1 MTKEE
6 QIFIHELP
14 LLLNY
19 LGSSLEVSY
28 PLYGFDLFTART
40 DSNGYTLES
49 FGSREM
55 FEDTLAPY
63 GNAIQ
68 EMPAFNDLLSCL
80 MNSGSLPYAN
90 RDAFKEKIHL
100 FANLRKGALYG
111 LDTNVFYHGLPLNA
125 GIDPADFLLIET
137 VHDEIESSL
146 NYKYLPK
153 QIVDLKRSA
162 RFQKQLLDELVNA
175 RTKRARLAAHLAMPP
190 FRAIR
195 DRATLVPAVE
205 PSSADKEVNDLIIVK
220 SLKEFGKEKFAL
232 PVMLTADRNLAT
244 LCDAQGVEHFLF
256 EMPAVLGK
264 THCTPAA
271 FTNLLGTLAGVF
283 GFIQCNSAIIFGE
296 YRGKGSRSDELKVQ
310 FLNEALYES
319 FRKDLS
325 LCRKLQDL
333 NIAV

>member
-1 MTKEE
+1 VTKVE

-19 LGSSLEVSY
+19 LGPSLEVSY
-28 PLYGFDLFTART
+28 PLYDFDIFTARP
-40 DSNGYTLES
+40 DANGFTIDS

-55 FEDTLAPY
+55 FEDALAPF
-63 GNAIQ
+63 GNILQ

-80 MNSGSLPYAN
+80 MNSGILPYAN
-90 RDAFKEKIHL
+90 RDDFIEKIRM
-100 FANLRKGALYG
+100 FSNLKKGVLYG

-125 GIDPADFLLIET
+125 GIDPATFLLVET
-137 VHDEIESSL
+137 VKNEIESSL
-146 NYKYLPK
+146 NFKYSPQ

-162 RFQKQLLDELVNA
+162 RFQKKLLDELLNA
-175 RTKRARLAAHLAMPP
+175 RTKRARLAAHLALPP

-195 DRATLVPAVE
+195 DRATLVPAVG
-205 PSSADKEVNDLIIVK
+205 PSSSDKEANDLIIVK
-220 SLKEFGKEKFAL
+220 SLKEFENEKFSL

-256 EMPAVLGK
+256 EIPAAPGK
-264 THCTPAA
+264 THCVPAT
-271 FTNLLGTLAGVF
+271 FEKLVGTLAGVF

-310 FLNEALYES
+310 FLNEALCEP
-319 FRKDLS
+319 FRKDLM

-333 NIAV
+333 NIAL

>member
-6 QIFIHELP
+6 QIFIYELP

-28 PLYGFDLFTART
+28 PLYDFDLFTARPYA
-40 DSNGYTLES
+40 NGYTIDS

-55 FEDTLAPY
+55 FEDALAPY
-63 GNAIQ
+63 GNTVQ
-68 EMPAFNDLLSCL
+68 EMPSFNDLLSCL
-80 MNSGSLPYAN
+80 LNSGILPYAN
-90 RDAFKEKIHL
+90 RDTFIEKIRM
-100 FANLRKGALYG
+100 FANLKKGVLYG

-125 GIDPADFLLIET
+125 GIDPATLLLVET
-137 VHDEIESSL
+137 VKNEIESSL
-146 NYKYLPK
+146 NFKYSSQ
-153 QIVDLKRSA
+153 QIADLKRSA
-162 RFQKQLLDELVNA
+162 RFQKQLLDELINA
-175 RTKRARLAAHLAMPP
+175 RTKRARLAAHLALPP

-195 DRATLVPAVE
+195 DRATLVPAVG
-205 PSSADKEVNDLIIVK
+205 PSSSDKEANDLIIVR
-220 SLKEFGKEKFAL
+220 SLKEFEKEKFAL

-256 EMPAVLGK
+256 EMPAAPGK

-271 FTNLLGTLAGVF
+271 FTNMVGTLAGVF

-296 YRGKGSRSDELKVQ
+296 YRGKGSRGDELKVQ
-310 FLNEALYES
+310 FLNEALCES

>member
-19 LGSSLEVSY
+19 LGSSLDVSY
-28 PLYGFDLFTART
+28 PLYDFDFFTART
-40 DSNGYTLES
+40 DSNGYTLDS

-55 FEDTLAPY
+55 FEDALIPW
-63 GNAIQ
+63 GNAAQ
-68 EMPAFNDLLSCL
+68 EMPAFSDLLSCL
-80 MNSGSLPYAN
+80 TNSGVLPYTN
-90 RDAFKEKIHL
+90 RDAFIEKIHL
-100 FANLRKGALYG
+100 FANLKKGVLYG

-146 NYKYLPK
+146 NYKYLPQ
-153 QIVDLKRSA
+153 QITDLKRSA
-162 RFQKQLLDELVNA
+162 RFQKQLLDELINA
-175 RTKRARLAAHLAMPP
+175 RTKRARRAAHLALPP

-195 DRATLVPAVE
+195 DRATLVPAVG
-205 PSSADKEVNDLIIVK
+205 PSSADKEANDLIIVR

-256 EMPAVLGK
+256 EMPAAPVK

-296 YRGKGSRSDELKVQ
+296 YRGKGGRGDELKVQ
-310 FLNEALYES
+310 FLNEALCEP
-319 FRKDLS
+319 FRKDLT

>member
-1 MTKEE
+1 MTKEA

-28 PLYGFDLFTART
+28 PLYEFDLFTARP
-40 DSNGYTLES
+40 DANGYTLES

-55 FEDTLAPY
+55 FEDNLATY
-63 GNAIQ
+63 GNAAQ
-68 EMPAFNDLLSCL
+68 EMPTFNDLLSCL
-80 MNSGSLPYAN
+80 MNSGILPYAN
-90 RDAFKEKIHL
+90 RDIIQEKIRM
-100 FANLRKGALYG
+100 FANLKKGVLYG

-125 GIDPADFLLIET
+125 GIDPATFLLVET
-137 VHDEIESSL
+137 VKNEIESSL
-146 NYKYLPK
+146 NYKYSPQ
-153 QIVDLKRSA
+153 QIADLKRSA

-175 RTKRARLAAHLAMPP
+175 RTKRARQAAHLALPP

-195 DRATLVPAVE
+195 DRATLVPAVGL
-205 PSSADKEVNDLIIVK
+205 SSADKEANDLIIVR
-220 SLKEFGKEKFAL
+220 SLKEFGKEKFSL

-244 LCDAQGVEHFLF
+244 LCDAEGVEHLLC
-256 EMPAVLGK
+256 EMPTAPEK
-264 THCTPAA
+264 THCIPSA

-283 GFIQCNSAIIFGE
+283 GFIQCNSAVMFGE

-310 FLNEALYES
+310 FLNEVLFES
-319 FRKDLS
+319 FRKDLT